1 MGKLAV
7 VFFYQTL
14 AYLQKKSYLW
24 RVELQFRHTLPSI
37 HLRFCAYSCTIE
49 VRLMYVCC
57 PFVNRTTIGQQ
68 SNNKRTTVGERAKE
82 RTDKKGVKV
91 DWNLGA
97 AIESYGGL
105 NDRDFLSLG

>member
-1 MGKLAV
+1 MAEEGI
-7 VFFYQTL
+7 FIFIL
-14 AYLQKKSYLW
+14 AYLPNKSYLW

-37 HLRFCAYSCTIE
+37 HLMLCAYSCAIE
-49 VRLMYVCC
+49 VRLMYVCY
-57 PFVNRTTIGQQ
+57 PFDNRITIGQQ

-97 AIESYGGL
+97 AIENYGGL
-105 NDRDFLSLG
+105 NDRDFLSLIR